1 MLNLFHRFLPAYY
14 LLLCAVLGLSLAWL
28 VSNETGIR
36 LASQATVSMD
46 QTTRFSGKAGNRQPE
61 DNRII
66 LQRNIFDSTRP
77 AQAATVS
84 TASTAQ
90 MNASAQRNLVT
101 SGPMTLVGTV
111 VAEDESLAVINI
123 SGQIEVIRIHHLV
136 PGSGTLVTVTRDFIE
151 IEQNDGT
158 LAVLQLETST
168 DAPSASSTAPHRAT
182 NTAGRGE
189 SFEIQ
194 ALGENRWVLSANE
207 AEKARDN
214 IAGLIKQVRV
224 EPYLVQGKT
233 EGFIVKRIQRGTL
246 LSQMGLKRGDILFAV
261 NGTSL
266 DSPEKGLQIFQQLRE
281 AKNLSVDLQRAGQP
295 LNFQYEIK

>member
-36 LASQATVSMD
+36 LASRATVSME
-46 QTTRFSGKAGNRQPE
+46 QTARFADKARNRQPE
-61 DNRII
+61 DNRVI

-77 AQAATVS
+77 AQAAIVS
-84 TASTAQ
+84 SASSAKSNTP
-90 MNASAQRNLVT
+90 AQRNLVAN
-101 SGPMTLVGTV
+101 GAMTLVGTV

-123 SGQIEVIRIHHLV
+123 NGQIEVVRIHHLV

-151 IEQNDGT
+151 IEQSDGS
-158 LAVLQLETST
+158 LAVLQLETAQDTPST
-168 DAPSASSTAPHRAT
+168 ASTAPHRA
-182 NTAGRGE
+182 NSAGRGE
-189 SFEIQ
+189 AFEIQ
-194 ALGENRWVLSANE
+194 ALGENRWALSANE
-207 AEKARDN
+207 AEKARNN
-214 IAGLIKQVRV
+214 IASLIKQVRV

-246 LSQMGLKRGDILFAV
+246 LTQMGLKRGDILFAV

-281 AKNLSVDLQRAGQP
+281 AKNLSVDLQRAGQR